1 MFAGH
6 TNATAETV
14 SAAAGQGLAG
24 VTHLFNACSQ
34 MQARE
39 PGVVCAALAD
49 PRLSAGII
57 ADGVHVH
64 ANALRVASRAMAG
77 RLFLV
82 TDSMPTFGGSADRFI
97 LGGQEIIRVGNR
109 LQSGSGT
116 LAGAHLGMNEAVAN
130 MVALA
135 DLPLTH
141 ALHMASGV
149 PASVLGL
156 EQIYGGIAKGRPASL
171 TCLAADLTPEAV
183 YVHGCPLAA

>member
-1 MFAGH
+1 
-6 TNATAETV
+6 
-14 SAAAGQGLAG
+14 
-24 VTHLFNACSQ
+24 

-39 PGVVCAALAD
+39 PGVVGAALAD

-82 TDSMPTFGGSADRFI
+82 TDSLPTFGGPLDSFT
-97 LGGQEIIRVGNR
+97 LGAQEIIRVGNR

-135 DLPLTH
+135 DVSLAH

-149 PASVLGL
+149 PAAIVGL
-156 EQIYGGIAKGRPASL
+156 DQIYGGIVEGRPASL

-183 YVHGCPLAA
+183 YVHGGRSAA

>member
-1 MFAGH
+1 
-6 TNATAETV
+6 
-14 SAAAGQGLAG
+14 
-24 VTHLFNACSQ
+24 
-34 MQARE
+34 
-39 PGVVCAALAD
+39 
-49 PRLSAGII
+49 
-57 ADGVHVH
+57 
-64 ANALRVASRAMAG
+64 MAG

-82 TDSMPTFGGSADRFI
+82 TDSMPTFGGPADSFM

-135 DLPLTH
+135 DVPLAH

-149 PASVLGL
+149 PAAVLGL
-156 EQIYGGIAKGRPASL
+156 DQIYGGIAEGRPASL

-183 YVHGCPLAA
+183 YVHGCRSAA